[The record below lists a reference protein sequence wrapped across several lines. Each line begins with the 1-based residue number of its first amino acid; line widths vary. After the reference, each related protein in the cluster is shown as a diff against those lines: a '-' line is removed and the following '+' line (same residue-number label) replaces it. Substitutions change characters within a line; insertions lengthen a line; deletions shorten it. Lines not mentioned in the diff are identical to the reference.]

1 MINTILTNVRNG
13 VLTITINRPEA
24 KNAINPAMSEAI
36 AAAIDEL
43 DNNDELSVGIIT
55 GAGGTFCAGTDLKAY
70 SKGERPSPEVQKR
83 GFAGLVAAL
92 PKKPLIGALEGYILA
107 GGLELSL
114 ACDLTVCSESSMFG
128 VPEVKLGLVAAQGG
142 VSVLP
147 RIVPR
152 RVALEMALTG
162 SPISAQ
168 RAYELSLV
176 NHVVPDGEVMAK
188 ARELADTIAA
198 NAPLA
203 VAASKSCI
211 YASEDWPTDE
221 IFSNQTPFLKAARES
236 EDAKEGPRAFIE
248 KRAPVWKGK

>member
-1 MINTILTNVRNG
+1 MCNAILTEASNG

-24 KNAINPAMSEAI
+24 KNAINPAMAESI

-43 DNNDELSVGIIT
+43 DSNDELTVGILT
-55 GAGGTFCAGTDLKAY
+55 GAGGTFCAGTDLKAF
-70 SKGERPSPEVQKR
+70 SKGERPSPEVEKR
-83 GFAGLVAAL
+83 GFGGLVAAL
-92 PKKPLIGALEGYILA
+92 PEKPLIGALEGFVLA

-114 ACDLTVCSESSMFG
+114 ACDITVCSETSKFG
-128 VPEVKLGLVAAQGG
+128 IPEVKLGLVAAQGG

-147 RIVPR
+147 RIIPK

-162 SPISAQ
+162 NPISAQ

-188 ARELADTIAA
+188 ARELADAIAA

-203 VAASKSCI
+203 VAASKRCI
-211 YASEDWPTDE
+211 YESEDWFTEE
-221 IFSNQTPFLKAARES
+221 IFSNQTPILKAARQS

>member
-1 MINTILTNVRNG
+1 MSSVILTEARNG

-24 KNAINPAMSEAI
+24 KNAINPAMAEAI

-43 DNNDELSVGIIT
+43 DSNNALSVGIIT

-70 SKGERPSPEVQKR
+70 SRGERPSPEIQKR
-83 GFAGLVAAL
+83 GFGGLVAAL
-92 PKKPLIGALEGYILA
+92 PKKPLIGALEGYVLA

-114 ACDLTVCSESSMFG
+114 ACDITVCSETSKFG

-147 RIVPR
+147 RIIPR

-162 SPISAQ
+162 NPISAQ
-168 RAYELSLV
+168 RAYELNLV
-176 NHVVPDGEVMAK
+176 NHVVPEGEVMAK

-203 VAASKSCI
+203 VMASKRCI
-211 YASEDWPTDE
+211 YASEDWSTEE
-221 IFSNQTPFLKAARES
+221 IFSNQTPILKVARES
-236 EDAKEGPRAFIE
+236 EDAKEGPIAFIE